1 MDWSHSWVVWSEIKA
16 FSQFVAESSL
26 LFPVFVQPWR
36 ISLLMLSFIHR
47 NISPHENLNFSELW
61 ILVESLC
68 WCVCMLLF
76 LFHFMEPNR
85 EISRPSFITDSFHI
99 SSLCKCENN
108 STVKLNLIC
117 FRDKMLLLFW
127 KLSVM
132 IYLVTQKLNVLILD
146 VFL

>member
-1 MDWSHSWVVWSEIKA
+1 M
-16 FSQFVAESSL
+16 
-26 LFPVFVQPWR
+26 
-36 ISLLMLSFIHR
+36 
-47 NISPHENLNFSELW
+47 NLNFSELW
-61 ILVESLC
+61 ILVECLC

-99 SSLCKCENN
+99 SSLWKCENN
-108 STVKLNLIC
+108 SAVKLTLIC
-117 FRDKMLLLFW
+117 FRDQMLLLFW

-146 VFL
+146 VFLWIINCGFILIMNCVSVKMGVRLSHHQHPSWWQHTAATSTCFVSEIFV